1 MPVTVVVMN
10 AGEAAEIRIRL
21 VDEFSGAPL
30 PGVVLTLTPSG
41 VSVKLALASV
51 TTDKEGTAVLGRGS
65 FAAVQFKL
73 SFDLPGYYV
82 TGERF
87 VPGPYTSS
95 AVAAPLE
102 KSIALT
108 VGLAP
113 LVPTL
118 PGDAATVA
126 TGVLTTQKLI
136 RVGVDVG
143 PNLGNQAAA
152 LLLLRNLRR
161 LGYAGPIEVLLD
173 PDPTLDHFEL
183 TGLAILATPRGNDD
197 AGCCTAVANAC
208 ATAAGL
214 VPTRVQTKTGTD
226 PLQVEVVFTDNTNG
240 EEHYDKPFLQAI
252 FTNLPACS
260 SFVGTTPAGQKYG
273 WNRPLENP
281 PMDPARVCFTV
292 RIESVAE
299 ISVRDKVALLD
310 PGYATNPLY
319 GKNTSFVA
327 KPAFDTDPGATP
339 CLGLIAASERSFPET
354 DAYRREI
361 LRTPALMLL
370 QPYCWYP
377 HLRCLCA
384 DGRPPWPLPLPLDT
398 AYLIDPIEPQDYGA
412 ILDGLADK
420 GVAAF
425 LDAFVA
431 AALKGKG
438 KGAICPMTVYG
449 IHQAPD
455 PAVALTNIL
464 AGLAAVAKGAELPA
478 PAVPLVI
485 SKMDVAPVVQ
495 QCGGRPVA
503 LTDPQALAIL
513 TEILETGPGAS
524 LVVFHTPPAL
534 PQPVFQILVQI
545 SRFPVILEGAN
556 TANLVQM
563 LATPY
568 LSVKTTYTPYPVIPG
583 GEKAVTALNALTAV
597 VTDPGLSDRPE
608 DLAMLAGY
616 FRDCCIYGSAF
627 GNYFGTVR
635 DRARTDGLDELLLAL
650 FCFHNAM
657 Q

>member
-10 AGEAAEIRIRL
+10 AEGAADIRIRL

-30 PGVVLTLTPSG
+30 PGVVLTLIPGG
-41 VSVKLALASV
+41 VSAKLAPASV
-51 TTDKEGTAVLGRGS
+51 TTDAEGTAVLGRGT

-73 SFDLPGYYV
+73 SFNLPGYYV

-87 VPGPYTSS
+87 VPGPYLSD

-102 KSIALT
+102 KAIVLT

-113 LVPTL
+113 LVPKL
-118 PGDAATVA
+118 PGDIAAVA
-126 TGVLTTQKLI
+126 AGVLTAQKLI

-208 ATAAGL
+208 AAAAGL

-260 SFVGTTPAGQKYG
+260 RFEGTTPAGQKSG
-273 WNRPLENP
+273 WNRPLDNP
-281 PMDPARVCFTV
+281 PLDPARVHFTV

-310 PGYATNPLY
+310 PGYATNPIY
-319 GKNTSFVA
+319 GAGTSFVA
-327 KPAFDTDPGATP
+327 KPAFDTDPAATS
-339 CLGLIAASERSFPET
+339 CLGLIAASERSFRET

-384 DGRPPWPLPLPLDT
+384 DGRPPWPLPLPLEA
-398 AYLIDPIEPQDYGA
+398 AYLIDPIRPQDYAA
-412 ILDGLADK
+412 ILGGLADK

-425 LDAFVA
+425 LGAFVA
-431 AALKGKG
+431 AAAKGAG

-464 AGLAAVAKGAELPA
+464 AGLAAAGKGTALPA

-485 SKMDVAPVVQ
+485 SKMDVAPVVE

-503 LTDPQALAIL
+503 LTDPQALDIL
-513 TEILETGPGAS
+513 TEILETGPGAP

-563 LATPY
+563 LAKPY

-583 GEKAVTALNALTAV
+583 GEEAVTTLTALTAI
-597 VTDPGLSDRPE
+597 VTDPHLSDKSE

-616 FRDCCIYGSAF
+616 FRGCCIYGAAF

-635 DRARTDGLDELLLAL
+635 DRARSPGLDELLLAL